1 MVDSETCHWFLA
13 GWAGEIGELLR
24 VQPIWCSQLTEWH
37 FVRFWDPTF
46 TQKQICSSLAL
57 GRLPCHEA
65 VICKVALSQRVNA
78 MPTEKEKSA
87 QPLRR
92 ANTDGKVQ
100 ASKTVDRGRIPEPAP
115 FDPWASDSEDD
126 SNANVKVI
134 KPAPR
139 RKLPS
144 SKGKSEG
151 GTGLD
156 VSSRPNP
163 LLANQRSS
171 RPTSRPQKSQGVQ
184 DSLDI
189 TTSPGDRAS
198 PWSSS
203 RSPSR
208 PNPLLPSSRSPS
220 VSRQVTDASMTPRA
234 RDRAGSRKRTDG
246 SPRTPE
252 TTDPSVYLQSL
263 LQETPTTTATDNSS
277 PPASPPTPPTGL
289 RTEMR
294 HKGVARSLSRLYAEE
309 SKASVPK
316 VRATQMPQQEAPAKK
331 RTEEKPRGRS
341 QPTRRTE
348 MKAASE
354 AAGGGLPVGTA
365 VKARKTTTSKAR
377 KAPHKATEAEEM
389 KDRPKPK
396 MLGHAQESHVMID
409 EADLLSSHA
418 KSMDVTTF
426 DELSFTNEPPKV
438 IELPPKSLEVPLPS
452 VEQRAAFGQKVYS
465 FGLQDELDICHKLD
479 RGFSALQDAVPA
491 VPAPP
496 NPYDFQKP
504 LKGKLNGDGKVLK
517 DGQSSRTPNTH
528 VQFPRLVEL
537 LKSGKGVDR
546 SQRPVPE
553 YGALVCLLQAQMVLG
568 HSWTSD
574 ASMTS
579 IVLHLVQWFLPYIV
593 LLGVLLVVAFATLGP
608 SEAFLVFLPLPL
620 LLPLQ
625 QLRCRAWNRQL
636 LGAVDKA
643 AFADAFDQLRAPLGW
658 GEDGQVFSANLNAA
672 MHALSLPPGEL
683 LTSMQSRF
691 HWKLYLLCT
700 LVMVLPGV
708 LFIVKNEGQNL
719 QAAEVSALLLC
730 VFALL
735 LACAPGKEMRRSE
748 LVDQR
753 LEALEAAFNALLDT
767 LRPLLGP
774 AAPPSVHGKAFQSSG
789 GVERFSVRMVTSE
802 RFTLRGTL
810 TIYQEECSLQIS
822 CPLASFNLVVSGLEG
837 AVQTELGRCAA
848 GEVDSMTL
856 SPPRAQGSWA
866 TTLGMRFTR
875 QSPERTR
882 RDDDLASVSTA
893 STLTRGKNQVDE
905 ASLHLALAMVTALS
919 RRQAEPLE
927 VFFAKKTLMAP
938 PKAAYDEPA
947 IVLSLAE
954 DQLTCQAGFG
964 AFGPEMSSQGRGCF
978 TQRAPITKER
988 FGVVRDPSEM
998 RDLCTDESAA
1008 ANLNS
1013 CESPCS
1019 YAASQGS
1026 DSEVEGNAAYKWPS
1040 STRSNGRYAKLFSS
1054 APRHLALVFD
1064 SFAARD
1070 KCLEVIRETLPLPM
1084 PAGRTKCF
1092 PAESW
1097 GHGADVPWWPRS
1109 DLVSLSWNERILWSV
1124 IQSVRKDWCLSL
1136 TLRLWMST
1144 PCLSMAYC
1152 VLSFFLHS
1160 MFFTGCGDCS
1170 AGRVSPAFNPV
1181 VLGKQFVAPNHQWPE
1196 NVELDV
1202 SANQI
1207 RFDSQCGKRWN
1218 IDDAKSQQALQGAHM
1233 HGSGKS
1239 LTWKNL
1245 CVLFAGWFMVA
1256 QR

>member
-1 MVDSETCHWFLA
+1 
-13 GWAGEIGELLR
+13 
-24 VQPIWCSQLTEWH
+24 
-37 FVRFWDPTF
+37 
-46 TQKQICSSLAL
+46 
-57 GRLPCHEA
+57 
-65 VICKVALSQRVNA
+65 
-78 MPTEKEKSA
+78 
-87 QPLRR
+87 
-92 ANTDGKVQ
+92 
-100 ASKTVDRGRIPEPAP
+100 
-115 FDPWASDSEDD
+115 
-126 SNANVKVI
+126 
-134 KPAPR
+134 
-139 RKLPS
+139 
-144 SKGKSEG
+144 
-151 GTGLD
+151 
-156 VSSRPNP
+156 
-163 LLANQRSS
+163 
-171 RPTSRPQKSQGVQ
+171 
-184 DSLDI
+184 
-189 TTSPGDRAS
+189 
-198 PWSSS
+198 
-203 RSPSR
+203 
-208 PNPLLPSSRSPS
+208 
-220 VSRQVTDASMTPRA
+220 
-234 RDRAGSRKRTDG
+234 
-246 SPRTPE
+246 
-252 TTDPSVYLQSL
+252 
-263 LQETPTTTATDNSS
+263 
-277 PPASPPTPPTGL
+277 
-289 RTEMR
+289 MR

-309 SKASVPK
+309 SKTSVPK
-316 VRATQMPQQEAPAKK
+316 VRATQMPQEAPAKK

-341 QPTRRTE
+341 QPTRCTE
-348 MKAASE
+348 IKAASE

-377 KAPHKATEAEEM
+377 KVPHKVAEEV
-389 KDRPKPK
+389 KNRPKPK
-396 MLGHAQESHVMID
+396 MLGHAQESHVEEIAHKID
-409 EADLLSSHA
+409 QADLLSCHA
-418 KSMDVTTF
+418 NQLVTTF
-426 DELSFTNEPPKV
+426 DELSFTKEPPKV
-438 IELPPKSLEVPLPS
+438 IESPPKNLEVPLPS

-479 RGFSALQDAVPA
+479 RGWSALQDTAPA

-537 LKSGKGVDR
+537 RCKAVDR

-574 ASMTS
+574 ASVTS

-593 LLGVLLVVAFATLGP
+593 LLGVLLVVALATLDP

-672 MHALSLPPGEL
+672 MQALNLPAGEL

-708 LFIVKNEGQNL
+708 LFIVKNDGQNL
-719 QAAEVSALLLC
+719 QAAEASALLLC

-735 LACAPGKEMRRSE
+735 MACAPGKEMRRSE

-774 AAPPSVHGKAFQSSG
+774 AAPPVHGKALQSSG
-789 GVERFSVRMVTSE
+789 ERFSVRMVTSE

-810 TIYQEECSLQIS
+810 TISQECSLQIS
-822 CPLASFNLVVSGLEG
+822 CPLASFNLVASGLEG
-837 AVQTELGRCAA
+837 AVPTELGRCAA

-856 SPPRAQGSWA
+856 SPPRPQGIWA

-905 ASLHLALAMVTALS
+905 ASLHLALAMVTALN

-927 VFFAKKTLMAP
+927 VFFAKTLMAP

-978 TQRAPITKER
+978 RQRTVTKEC

-998 RDLCTDESAA
+998 RNLCEEGGSSS

-1013 CESPCS
+1013 GESPCS

-1026 DSEVEGNAAYKWPS
+1026 DSEDEGNAGYKWPS
-1040 STRSNGRYAKLFSS
+1040 STRSNGRYAKLFSA

-1070 KCLEVIRETLPLPM
+1070 KCLEVIRATLPLPCLS
-1084 PAGRTKCF
+1084 AGRTKCF
-1092 PAESW
+1092 PAE
-1097 GHGADVPWWPRS
+1097 
-1109 DLVSLSWNERILWSV
+1109 L
-1124 IQSVRKDWCLSL
+1124 
-1136 TLRLWMST
+1136 
-1144 PCLSMAYC
+1144 
-1152 VLSFFLHS
+1152 
-1160 MFFTGCGDCS
+1160 
-1170 AGRVSPAFNPV
+1170 
-1181 VLGKQFVAPNHQWPE
+1181 
-1196 NVELDV
+1196 
-1202 SANQI
+1202 
-1207 RFDSQCGKRWN
+1207 
-1218 IDDAKSQQALQGAHM
+1218 
-1233 HGSGKS
+1233 
-1239 LTWKNL
+1239 
-1245 CVLFAGWFMVA
+1245 
-1256 QR
+1256 